1 MWMSVIVKMVTSDMA
16 KALIAMLI
24 KKLLDHKE
32 DGVTKDVA
40 EAMLDGIAQS
50 RANGV
55 STDMLETIK
64 GAL

>member
-1 MWMSVIVKMVTSDMA
+1 MWLSVIVKVVTSDMA

-24 KKLLDHKE
+24 KKLLDSKT

-40 EAMLDGIAQS
+40 EAMRDGVAQS

-55 STDMLETIK
+55 ATNAFDLIK
-64 GAL
+64 KTL

>member
-1 MWMSVIVKMVTSDMA
+1 MWMTILVKAVTSDMA
-16 KALIAMLI
+16 KVLIAMLI
-24 KKLLDHKE
+24 KKLLEHKE

-55 STDMLETIK
+55 ATDAFDLIK
-64 GAL
+64 KAL

>member
-1 MWMSVIVKMVTSDMA
+1 MWGIVVKLITSDMA
-16 KALIAMLI
+16 KYLIAMLI
-24 KKLLDHKE
+24 KKLLEHKK

-50 RANGV
+50 RANNV
-55 STDMLETIK
+55 STDLVETIK

>member
-1 MWMSVIVKMVTSDMA
+1 MWMSILVKAVTSDMA

-40 EAMLDGIAQS
+40 EAMLDGVAQS

-55 STDMLETIK
+55 ATDAFDLIK
-64 GAL
+64 KSL